1 MRARSSQC
9 RVAKLLAWWP
19 WLPLCLLISVLP
31 LSAHAGPEADLVTE
45 SDTVRAVLVALS
57 GSVLRVEAP
66 RAQGGFSLGSAVVIG
81 ADTVVTNCH
90 VTRDARQVFVVR
102 GGARWPATAQRSD
115 VDRDLC
121 LLRVPDLRGNPVPI
135 GPSGGLLMGQTVVA
149 LGYTGGAGL
158 QNSQGDVVGLHRHD
172 GGRVVQSNNGF
183 NSGASGGGL
192 FNTDGQLVGI
202 LTFRLR
208 GAEQAYFSAPTEWL
222 QTLMQDFAAHAAAVA
237 PLASGSLPYWQQDA
251 ATQPRFLRA
260 ASMLQARRFVEL
272 ETLANGW
279 LKADDVD
286 AEPWHLL
293 GAAWVGQQRH
303 ADARWAL
310 DCSLALEPAHGSAR
324 RLLAM
329 LGPGP
334 AAQPMPPTQPTQP
347 MQPMQTT
354 NGAVSKPCR
363 IL

>member
-1 MRARSSQC
+1 MRVGLVGA
-9 RVAKLLAWWP
+9 VAIAIAMLAQ
-19 WLPLCLLISVLP
+19 I
-31 LSAHAGPEADLVTE
+31 AHAQPDPGTDAN
-45 SDTVRAVLVALS
+45 SDKTRAVLVALS

-66 RAQGGFSLGSAVVIG
+66 RAQGGFALGSAVVVG
-81 ADTVVTNCH
+81 NDTVVTNCH
-90 VTRDARQVFVVR
+90 VTRDAKQIFIVR

-115 VDRDLC
+115 VEHDLC
-121 LLRVPDLRGNPVPI
+121 VLRVPDLRGSPVAI
-135 GPSGGLLMGQTVVA
+135 GLSSSLLLGQTVVA

-192 FNTDGQLVGI
+192 FNTEGQLVGI

-208 GAEQAYFSAPTEWL
+208 GADQAYFSAPTEWL
-222 QTLMQDFAAHAAAVA
+222 QTLMQDFGQHAAPVA
-237 PLASGSLPYWQQDA
+237 PLAAGALPYWQQDA
-251 ATQPRFLRA
+251 AAQPLFLRA
-260 ASMLQARRFVEL
+260 ASMLQAQRFADL

-279 LKADDVD
+279 LAADAVD

-293 GAAWVGQQRH
+293 GAAWAGQQRD

-310 DCSLALEPAHGSAR
+310 GCALVLEPAHGRAG

-329 LGPGP
+329 LRSEAAVPP
-334 AAQPMPPTQPTQP
+334 A
-347 MQPMQTT
+347 
-354 NGAVSKPCR
+354 NGVVSKPCR
-363 IL
+363 VL

>member
-1 MRARSSQC
+1 VRAGSLFFQRTHQALRLTR
-9 RVAKLLAWWP
+9 RV
-19 WLPLCLLISVLP
+19 WLPTVWVLAMGAAMFMAVAAQAAP
-31 LSAHAGPEADLVTE
+31 DLDLVVE
-45 SDTVRAVLVALS
+45 SDSVRAVLVALS

-66 RAQGGFSLGSAVVIG
+66 RAQGGFSLGSAVVI
-81 ADTVVTNCH
+81 DHETVVTNCH

-102 GGARWPATAQRSD
+102 GGARWPAATQRSD
-115 VDRDLC
+115 VDHDLC
-121 LLRVPDLRGNPVPI
+121 VLHVPELRGNPVPI
-135 GPSGGLLMGQTVVA
+135 GRSGSLLMGQTVLA

-158 QNSQGDVVGLHRHD
+158 QNSRGDVVGLHRHD

-192 FNTDGQLVGI
+192 FNTEGQLVGI

-222 QTLMQDFAAHAAAVA
+222 QSLLQDFAAHAAAVA
-237 PLASGSLPYWQQDA
+237 PLAAGALPYWQQDTA
-251 ATQPRFLRA
+251 AQPRFLRA
-260 ASMLQARRFVEL
+260 ASMLQARRFMEL
-272 ETLANGW
+272 ETLASSW
-279 LKADDVD
+279 LKADDGD

-293 GAAWVGQQRH
+293 GAAWAGQQRN

-324 RLLAM
+324 RLRAL

-334 AAQPMPPTQPTQP
+334 AAQNTQPSK
-347 MQPMQTT
+347 
-354 NGAVSKPCR
+354 GGVSKPCH